1 MKTNKRKL
9 YESIMKDVS
18 KTVKKRLNESFEFDR
33 DRFLDNIELYDDND
47 ILKFGCGGY
56 AVFNDQDELMFF
68 GTAKQAY
75 EYIDWHSSPIHKLIC
90 KEVDI

>member
-1 MKTNKRKL
+1 MRTNKRRL

-33 DRFLDNIELYDDND
+33 DRFLDNIELYDNND
-47 ILKFGCGGY
+47 ILKFGRGGY
-56 AVFNDQDELMFF
+56 AVFNEQDKLMFF

-75 EYIDWHSSPIHKLIC
+75 EYIYWDTNPNHKLIC